1 MKMKFMAMFVAVS
14 LLAGCQNAPPDTQT
28 PQLVFD
34 TLPQISMNVARIE
47 IVDGYQPPMKAPNV
61 DHLFK
66 QPPRDVARRVLEK
79 QLVANGSN
87 HTLRVIIEDASV
99 IKKDLPV
106 SQGFTGFFS
115 NEESEEY
122 ISRVSLKFQLIADD
136 TADRVVADAFVL
148 SERTQTLLEDSSP
161 AERDMAFFTLDE
173 NIMQDLRKGI
183 EGSVKRTFGWN

>member
-1 MKMKFMAMFVAVS
+1 AVS

-66 QPPRDVARRVLEK
+66 QPPREVARRVLEK

>member
-1 MKMKFMAMFVAVS
+1 MKMKFLAMCAAV
-14 LLAGCQNAPPDTQT
+14 LLLSSCQSAPPDTQT
-28 PQLVFD
+28 PVLMFD

-66 QPPRDVARRVLEK
+66 QPPREVARRVIEK

-106 SQGFTGFFS
+106 SEGFTGFFA

-122 ISRVSLKFQLIADD
+122 ISRVSLKFQLVADD
-136 TADRVVADAFVL
+136 TAERVVADAFVL

-173 NIMQDLRKGI
+173 NIMQDIRKGI
-183 EGSVKRTFGWN
+183 EGSVKRTFGWK

>member
-1 MKMKFMAMFVAVS
+1 MKMKWMAMFVAVS

-66 QPPRDVARRVLEK
+66 QPPREVARRVLEK

-115 NEESEEY
+115 NEEAEEY

-161 AERDMAFFTLDE
+161 AERDMVFFTLDE

>member
-1 MKMKFMAMFVAVS
+1 MKMKFMAMFAAV
-14 LLAGCQNAPPDTQT
+14 LLLSSCQSAPPDTQT
-28 PQLVFD
+28 PVLMFD

-47 IVDGYQPPMKAPNV
+47 IVDGYQPPMRAPNV

-66 QPPRDVARRVLEK
+66 QPPREVARRVLEK
-79 QLVANGSN
+79 QLTANGSN

-99 IKKDLPV
+99 VKKDLPV
-106 SQGFTGFFS
+106 SQGFTGFFT
-115 NEESEEY
+115 NEQSEEY
-122 ISRVSLKFQLIADD
+122 ASRVSLKFQLISDD
-136 TADRVVADAFVL
+136 TPDRVVADAFVL

>member
-1 MKMKFMAMFVAVS
+1 MKMKFMALFAAVV
-14 LLAGCQNAPPDTQT
+14 LLSSCQSAPPDTQT
-28 PQLVFD
+28 PVLMFD

-61 DHLFK
+61 DHLFR
-66 QPPRDVARRVLEK
+66 QPPREIARRVLEK

-99 IKKDLPV
+99 VKKELPV
-106 SQGFTGFFS
+106 SQGFTGFFT
-115 NEESEEY
+115 NEQSEEY
-122 ISRVSLKFQLIADD
+122 ASRVSLKFQLIADD
-136 TADRVVADAFVL
+136 TSDRVVADAFVL
-148 SERTQTLLEDSSP
+148 SERTQTLLEDASP

>member
-1 MKMKFMAMFVAVS
+1 MKMKLMAMFVAVS
-14 LLAGCQNAPPDTQT
+14 LLASCQNAPPDSQT

-122 ISRVSLKFQLIADD
+122 NSRVSLKFQLIADD

>member
-1 MKMKFMAMFVAVS
+1 MKMKWMAMFVAVS

-66 QPPRDVARRVLEK
+66 QPPREVARRVLEK